1 MKQID
6 EKAFA
11 VRRTCNLP
19 DRKYGFMV
27 NGMKTTIE
35 IPDAIYRQIKARAAL
50 RGQTV
55 RSFFLDAIK
64 ARLASESRGSRTEP
78 GWRAVFGKGD
88 TKDVAALQSEIDR
101 EFSRIRPEDWA

>member
-1 MKQID
+1 MKKTG
-6 EKAFA
+6 EKSFGAA
-11 VRRTCNLP
+11 GTGGLP

-35 IPDAIYRQIKARAAL
+35 IPDAVYRQVKARAAL

-64 ARLASESRGSRTEP
+64 ARLASEFRRTKSEP

-88 TKDVAALQSEIDR
+88 TKDVAALQSEIDG
-101 EFSRIRPEDWA
+101 EFSKIRPEDWT

>member
-1 MKQID
+1 
-6 EKAFA
+6 
-11 VRRTCNLP
+11 
-19 DRKYGFMV
+19 MV

-64 ARLASESRGSRTEP
+64 ARLASDSRTKRSEP
-78 GWRAVFGKGD
+78 GWRSVFGKGD
-88 TKDVAALQSEIDR
+88 STDVSALQSEIDR
-101 EFSRIRPEDWA
+101 EFSRIRPEDWK